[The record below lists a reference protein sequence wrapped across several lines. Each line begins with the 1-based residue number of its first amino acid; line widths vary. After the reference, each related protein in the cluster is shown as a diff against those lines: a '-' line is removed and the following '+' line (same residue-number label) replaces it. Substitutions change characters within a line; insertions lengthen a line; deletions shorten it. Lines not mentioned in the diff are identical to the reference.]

1 MAPKRSAS
9 EPLAGATP
17 DCEPW
22 NLGVAV
28 MVVAMMMMALA
39 GRKRGACTHQHQQGE
54 NDQLLHDVKRST
66 IPG

>member
-9 EPLAGATP
+9 EPLTGAAP
-17 DCEPW
+17 DCEPC

-28 MVVAMMMMALA
+28 MVVAMMTMVPA
-39 GRKRGACTHQHQQGE
+39 GRERGACTHQHQQGE

-66 IPG
+66 IPD